1 MDLAERLKNPVICV
15 DVYRREYQWVPF
27 VFLDK
32 IALYVFIVVSV
43 AYLGC
48 DVMRDGREIYIQ
60 LYFARRQ

>member
-1 MDLAERLKNPVICV
+1 M
-15 DVYRREYQWVPF
+15 DVYRREYQWGPF

-48 DVMRDGREIYIQ
+48 DVMRDGREVYIQ
-60 LYFARRQ
+60 LNFARRQ